1 MFRHAS
7 TFTGFTPFTDTCD
20 CCGKDFEPW
29 LLVQVAYG
37 EWLCMACVQPD
48 RDDNPDVDLKELYDE

>member
-1 MFRHAS
+1 MFRHNA
-7 TFTGFTPFTDTCD
+7 TFTDSCD

-48 RDDNPDVDLKELYDE
+48 RDDNPDVDLEELYDE